1 MSRVVAMLATAVLVV
16 AACSSSGGSPSPDPA
31 IAFCPALDAYAKTLV
46 VLDALTP
53 SSTVDQYKSAVA
65 DAKTALAGVIA
76 VAGPFVG
83 AQLNEAQTAQIN
95 LQAAADQLPADTTPA
110 QAEAALQPLLAT
122 LIQQVAR
129 DPERD
134 LQRPAHAVG
143 LSGRPCHGATSR

>member
-31 IAFCPALDAYAKTLV
+31 IVFCPALDSYAKTLA

-83 AQLNEAQTAQIN
+83 AQLNEAQTAQVN
-95 LQAAADQLPADTTPA
+95 LQAAADQLPPGTTPA

-122 LIQQVAR
+122 LIQQVAGTR
-129 DPERD
+129 NATCND
-134 LQRPAHAVG
+134 RPTPSA
-143 LSGRPCHGATSR
+143 

>member
-31 IAFCPALDAYAKTLV
+31 IVFCPALDSYAKTLA

-65 DAKTALAGVIA
+65 DAKTALAAVIA

-83 AQLNEAQTAQIN
+83 AQLNEAQTAQVN
-95 LQAAADQLPADTTPA
+95 LQAAADQLPPDTTPA

-122 LIQQVAR
+122 LIQQVAGTR
-129 DPERD
+129 NATCND
-134 LQRPAHAVG
+134 RPTPSA
-143 LSGRPCHGATSR
+143 

>member
-31 IAFCPALDAYAKTLV
+31 IVFCPALDSYAKTLA

-83 AQLNEAQTAQIN
+83 AQLNEAQTAQVN
-95 LQAAADQLPADTTPA
+95 LQAAADQLPPEHDPGAGRGGT
-110 QAEAALQPLLAT
+110 AA
-122 LIQQVAR
+122 VAR
-129 DPERD
+129 DPDPAGRGDPERD

-143 LSGRPCHGATSR
+143 LSGLRATG